1 MTAMRFR
8 NELKKCKIE
17 TREFFWPMNKQ
28 DALKKYN
35 LKLEKNYRNSEYIS
49 KYGFYLP
56 SGLETSNKEINYIC
70 KCIKNI
76 KNKFNF

>member
-1 MTAMRFR
+1 MKFR
-8 NELKKCKIE
+8 NELKKYKIE

-35 LKLEKNYRNSEYIS
+35 LRLKKNYKNSEYIS

-56 SGLETSNKEINYIC
+56 SGLYTSDKDINYIC
-70 KCIKNI
+70 KSIKKI
-76 KNKFNF
+76 KKRLNF